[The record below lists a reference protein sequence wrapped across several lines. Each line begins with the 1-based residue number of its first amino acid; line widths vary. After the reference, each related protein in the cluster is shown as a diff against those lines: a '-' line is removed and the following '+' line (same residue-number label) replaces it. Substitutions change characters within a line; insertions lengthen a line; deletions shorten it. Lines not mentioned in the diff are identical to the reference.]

1 LIKVRKAGV
10 EDLEAIN
17 VLTDEMHNYL
27 AELYGLK
34 LSSEELEEEH
44 FDEEELGENVYVA
57 ESEEDNII
65 GYTSFSKSENEVAG
79 PHYEVEHLVVA
90 AKYRGLNVGRMLFN
104 IVFERAKREKVNI
117 TTGTLARNEGALK
130 FYEELGFKPLTTG
143 LLLDLQKRILKK

>member
-1 LIKVRKAGV
+1 MVKVRKAGV

-17 VLTDEMHNYL
+17 GLTDEMHNFL

-44 FDEEELGENVYVA
+44 FNEKELEENVYVA
-57 ESEEDNII
+57 ESEENNVI
-65 GYTSFSKSENEVAG
+65 GYVSFSKSENEMAG
-79 PHYEVEHLVVA
+79 PHYEVEHIVIA
-90 AKYRGLNVGRMLFN
+90 ERYRGFNVGRMLFN

-130 FYEELGFKPLTTG
+130 FYEGLGFKPLTIG
-143 LLLDLQKRILKK
+143 LLLDLRNRIIKK

>member
-1 LIKVRKAGV
+1 MVKVRKAGV

-17 VLTDEMHNYL
+17 GLTDEMHNYL

-34 LSSEELEEEH
+34 LSFKELEEEH
-44 FDEEELGENVYVA
+44 FNEEELEGNVYVA
-57 ESEEDNII
+57 ESEEKNII
-65 GYTSFSKSENEVAG
+65 GYVSFSKSENEVAG

-90 AKYRGLNVGRMLFN
+90 EKYRGLNVGRMLFN

-130 FYEELGFKPLTTG
+130 FYEELGFKPLTIG